1 MCDRLHWNWAQ
12 LVVLLSCV
20 VLCTHKM
27 EADNGT
33 RGCGNPDTVWESLQ
47 HLEIRLHGISFQVT
61 FTLELLGYH
70 RVVMQQQHDEL
81 EAIRA

>member
-1 MCDRLHWNWAQ
+1 
-12 LVVLLSCV
+12 
-20 VLCTHKM
+20 M